1 MIMAK
6 RHIYEFIKII
16 SYHPFESEITAA
28 LKTLV
33 DKSPMVAF
41 VTGHGERGCGDYSDK
56 GYAAFAQN
64 PSFRNSLIN
73 QGFQVEEVTLDQPVP
88 ENVDVLVLSDLKSSL
103 TAEEFANYNAFV
115 ERGGNLIVLG
125 EPKRQA
131 YMNPLVEVLG
141 LRFVDGILVAP
152 SKQYLDDIIAARI
165 TEGALN
171 ASLYFN
177 QLIRRGYTVITPSAC
192 AVEVVD
198 TTKGFKISEV
208 LATNPQGSW
217 IEYET
222 TDFLNEKSTINPK
235 IGEVEKSNSVM
246 FYLSRSIKDKPEQ
259 RIFVIGDAD
268 CLSVKELST
277 SRAGL
282 NGANFSMITEMF
294 RSLSY
299 DEYPIN
305 TDRVRPPDDDLYISQ
320 DAMIW
325 VKIGFIWLIPLAIMV
340 WSIVF
345 LIKRKRR

>member
-1 MIMAK
+1 M
-6 RHIYEFIKII
+6 
-16 SYHPFESEITAA
+16 
-28 LKTLV
+28 
-33 DKSPMVAF
+33 
-41 VTGHGERGCGDYSDK
+41 
-56 GYAAFAQN
+56 
-64 PSFRNSLIN
+64 
-73 QGFQVEEVTLDQPVP
+73 
-88 ENVDVLVLSDLKSSL
+88 
-103 TAEEFANYNAFV
+103 
-115 ERGGNLIVLG
+115 
-125 EPKRQA
+125 
-131 YMNPLVEVLG
+131 
-141 LRFVDGILVAP
+141 
-152 SKQYLDDIIAARI
+152 
-165 TEGALN
+165 N
-171 ASLYFN
+171 ASPYFG

-217 IEYET
+217 IEYKT
-222 TDFLNEKSTINPK
+222 TDFLNDKSTIDPN

-246 FYLSRSIKDKPEQ
+246 LYLSRSIKDKPEQ

-320 DAMIW
+320 DSMIW
-325 VKIGFIWLIPLAIMV
+325 VKIGFIWLIPLAIMA
-340 WSIVF
+340 WSVVF
-345 LIKRKRR
+345 LIKRKRC